1 MLSYISSFNVKVIK
15 LIVCNAVVF
24 FQSDNSFKIW
34 YNDMNIHIWHSPSEV
49 AKVSVPSFLYV
60 IQNNLLYLALSNLDA
75 TTYQVCYQLKILTT
89 AVFSATMLKVRY
101 IILKHCH

>member
-1 MLSYISSFNVKVIK
+1 MLSHTPSFNVKVIK

-34 YNDMNIHIWHSPSEV
+34 YNEMNIHIWHSPSEV

-60 IQNNLLYLALSNLDA
+60 ISKQSFIFSSIESRCNHVSGLLSVKD
-75 TTYQVCYQLKILTT
+75 
-89 AVFSATMLKVRY
+89 FD
-101 IILKHCH
+101 HCRL